1 MLSTHDTVF
10 VDETRKGTISK
21 VGRGRQASE
30 TKQFRIKR
38 LKMKM
43 ACTLSISR
51 RENKGIVDIGG
62 QEVHRTGQW
71 SLPQLRINYAS

>member
-1 MLSTHDTVF
+1 MDGHARHIQVQGLCMLSTHDTVF

-21 VGRGRQASE
+21 VERGRQASE

-51 RENKGIVDIGG
+51 RENKGR
-62 QEVHRTGQW
+62 HWWPRST
-71 SLPQLRINYAS
+71 

>member
-1 MLSTHDTVF
+1 MLGIFKFRDCVCCPHIITVF

-21 VGRGRQASE
+21 VERGRQASE

-51 RENKGIVDIGG
+51 RENKGR
-62 QEVHRTGQW
+62 HWWPRST
-71 SLPQLRINYAS
+71 